1 VKHAEKISPSVDMV
15 PKILIRTIPKLN
27 SGLRDIRPAIK
38 SLSQGNILT
47 NVGHCSVIHILIVC
61 KEKHDTKFGR
71 NTREV
76 WNIKHSANIAEI
88 ESLKHTKS
96 YHIRRCE
103 HRTLCENEDPTWRHY
118 SYSDTQKKTIVYLI
132 KYVMLMGKLILLDSQ
147 PCQWHYLRNLQYS
160 CLCQFTQQTGCEYVV
175 LILYASLFYATLHIS
190 TFFSQS
196 SEFQ

>member
-1 VKHAEKISPSVDMV
+1 
-15 PKILIRTIPKLN
+15 
-27 SGLRDIRPAIK
+27 
-38 SLSQGNILT
+38 
-47 NVGHCSVIHILIVC
+47 VG
-61 KEKHDTKFGR
+61 KEKHDNEFGR

-118 SYSDTQKKTIVYLI
+118 SYSDTQKKTIVHLI
-132 KYVMLMGKLILLDSQ
+132 KYVMLTGKLILLESQ

-160 CLCQFTQQTGCEYVV
+160 CLCQFTQQTSCEYVV
-175 LILYASLFYATLHIS
+175 LILYASLFHATLHIWYLYFRFTKFRIS
-190 TFFSQS
+190 IEYIKLHLYIKIQYLKTLKIAYLKGWFVSDIKCWHHPSVSVDFCASM
-196 SEFQ
+196 